1 MSGCNFISKLNKLR
15 KSSSDSI
22 DNVDSFDGFKE
33 YMHVVRDAE
42 KDLKAVLRQVN
53 VGTKKTLVLLC
64 GSAGDGK
71 SHLLSYLKNSDT
83 ENLLE
88 NYIIHNDGRPMEEAC
103 YVAKDM
109 VDFIRKIC
117 DLTSFIFNYIY
128 TY

>member
-71 SHLLSYLKNSDT
+71 SPS
-83 ENLLE
+83 
-88 NYIIHNDGRPMEEAC
+88 
-103 YVAKDM
+103 
-109 VDFIRKIC
+109 
-117 DLTSFIFNYIY
+117 
-128 TY
+128 